1 MSRLLADKGRTTEV
15 RGKAL
20 ACLIRCGAK
29 DTALPTCIE
38 VVRTRHTPLL
48 EVAVAG
54 LGQIGDRAATPIL
67 KQLLD
72 EMAEKEQLT
81 CEYLVVVN
89 AMEALA
95 RLEGDAAAGTI
106 RPFAKGRWAQTVARD
121 AQRLLDALAERRDG

>member
-1 MSRLLADKGRTTEV
+1 M
-15 RGKAL
+15 
-20 ACLIRCGAK
+20 
-29 DTALPTCIE
+29 
-38 VVRTRHTPLL
+38 
-48 EVAVAG
+48 AG